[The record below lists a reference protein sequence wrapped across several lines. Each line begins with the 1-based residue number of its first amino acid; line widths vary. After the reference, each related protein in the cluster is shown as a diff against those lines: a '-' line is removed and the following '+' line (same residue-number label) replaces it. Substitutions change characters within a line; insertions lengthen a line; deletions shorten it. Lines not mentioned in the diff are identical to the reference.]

1 MTSQQ
6 IREILERV
14 LTWPPIRQE
23 EAVRLLTEL
32 EEHDTSL
39 YRLTEK
45 QVAEVKRRVADP
57 DPKFLTLEE
66 VRDKFARRSA

>member
-14 LTWPPIRQE
+14 LTWPPSRQE

-32 EEHDTSL
+32 EESGTSV
-39 YRLTEK
+39 YRLTDK
-45 QVAEVKRRVADP
+45 QVAEVERRLADP
-57 DPKFLTLEE
+57 NPKFLTLEE
-66 VRDKFARRSA
+66 VREKFARRSA

>member
-14 LTWPPIRQE
+14 LTWPPSRQE

-32 EEHDTSL
+32 EEWGTSE
-39 YRLTEK
+39 YRLTDK
-45 QVAEVKRRVADP
+45 QVAEVERRLADP
-57 DPKFLTLEE
+57 NPKFLTREE
-66 VRDKFARRSA
+66 VREKFARRSA